1 MTPCNKDRRIGVESN
16 NYILCRAREETAQW
30 KDRQNQITK
39 EELRLQS
46 SLTNVRKKDGATPP
60 GKETGKVRR
69 VFMLGWRGRKGSL
82 KVNSV
87 GIQKRLDNATRL
99 TERI

>member
-16 NYILCRAREETAQW
+16 KYVLFRAREETAQW

-46 SLTNVRKKDGATPP
+46 SLTNVRKKDGATPT

-69 VFMLGWRGRKGSL
+69 VLGWRGRKGSFSCCCPL
-82 KVNSV
+82 FFSL
-87 GIQKRLDNATRL
+87 G
-99 TERI
+99 